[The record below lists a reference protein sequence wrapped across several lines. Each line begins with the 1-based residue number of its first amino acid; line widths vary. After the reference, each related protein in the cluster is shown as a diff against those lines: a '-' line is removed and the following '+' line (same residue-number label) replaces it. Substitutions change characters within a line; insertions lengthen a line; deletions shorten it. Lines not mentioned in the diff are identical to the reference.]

1 MNTQQI
7 VIQAKRE
14 LWENKVGFIYAPLII
29 TALILIVMSI
39 GLVKISSSADA
50 DADGFSFHYMDDRDS
65 KGDGHGKG
73 NGDSK
78 GKKFGVPELLEKMST
93 QGDRVYGEIV
103 TGVVYANTALLSIT
117 FFIVLLAYAHS
128 CLFDDRKNR
137 DILFWRSMPVSE
149 TTNVLVKLGFL
160 LFSFPVFVLVLNV
173 IVALFT
179 LLCATVYF
187 LVEGLS
193 ISYLLTSIGHSDG
206 LWSVFDVLGVSI
218 FNMILLMPI
227 IGFIFLASAYAK
239 KSPFITTSLI
249 PALLIVMDRVVNY
262 MTGIN
267 LHIVDTLSSYFNL
280 FLSFNPTVESG
291 QGTSLATVNIAG
303 YLVSLALGALFVS
316 GSIWLRNNRYEI

>member
-1 MNTQQI
+1 MNTQQV

-14 LWENKVGFIYAPLII
+14 LWENKVGFIYAPLIV
-29 TALILIVMSI
+29 TALILIVMGI
-39 GLVKISSSADA
+39 GLIKLSSSADVE
-50 DADGFSFHYMDDRDS
+50 GFSFHYMDDHES
-65 KGDGHGKG
+65 KADGEG
-73 NGDSK
+73 K

-93 QGDRVYGEIV
+93 QGDKVYGDIV
-103 TGVVYANTALLSIT
+103 TGVVYANTSLLSIA

-179 LLCATVYF
+179 LISATVYF
-187 LVEGLS
+187 AVEGLA
-193 ISYLLTSIGHSDG
+193 IGYLLTSMAHSDG
-206 LWSVFDVLGVSI
+206 LWSVLDVLGVSV
-218 FNMILLMPI
+218 FNMILLLPV

-239 KSPFITTSLI
+239 KSPFITTSLV
-249 PALLIVMDRVVNY
+249 PAVLIVMDRVVYY
-262 MTGIN
+262 MIGID
-267 LHIVDTLSSYFNL
+267 LHIVDVLSNYFNL
-280 FLSFNPTVESG
+280 FLSLNPTIESG
-291 QGTSLATVNIAG
+291 QAMSLATVNVAG
-303 YLVSLALGALFVS
+303 YLISLVIGVLFVI